1 MTWLPLNP
9 IPLKD
14 RVSMI
19 FLQYGQIDVIDGA
32 FVLIDKTGIR
42 THIPVGS
49 VACIM
54 LEPGTRV
61 SHAAVRLAA
70 QVGTLLVWVGEAG
83 IRVYASGQ
91 PGGARSD
98 KLLYQAKLALDEDL
112 RLKVVRK
119 MFELRFGEPAPARRS
134 VEQLRGI
141 EGSRVRTTYAL
152 LAKQYGVTWNGRRYD
167 PKDWEKGDTVNQ
179 CISAAT
185 SCLYGV
191 TEAAILA
198 AGYAP
203 AIGFVHT
210 GKPLSFVYDIA
221 DIIKF
226 DTVVPKAFEIARR
239 NPGEPDREVRLA
251 CRDIFRSS
259 KTLAK
264 LIPLIEDVLAAGE
277 IQPPAHLEMHSLLPF
292 RFLFHWEMQAIGVA
306 EMSMLVVVTENVP
319 PRLRGRL
326 AIWLLEVRAG
336 VYVGDVSAKIREMI
350 WEQIAGLAEEGNVV
364 MAWATNTESG
374 FEFQTFGVNRRT
386 PVDLDGLRLVSF
398 LPV

>member
-83 IRVYASGQ
+83 VRVYASGQ

-119 MFELRFGEPAPARRS
+119 MFELRFGETCACPALRRATQRYRRQS
-134 VEQLRGI
+134 RAGNLRTSGEAI
-141 EGSRVRTTYAL
+141 RRDMEWTSLRSERLG
-152 LAKQYGVTWNGRRYD
+152 KGRYD
-167 PKDWEKGDTVNQ
+167 
-179 CISAAT
+179 
-185 SCLYGV
+185 
-191 TEAAILA
+191 
-198 AGYAP
+198 
-203 AIGFVHT
+203 
-210 GKPLSFVYDIA
+210 
-221 DIIKF
+221 
-226 DTVVPKAFEIARR
+226 
-239 NPGEPDREVRLA
+239 
-251 CRDIFRSS
+251 
-259 KTLAK
+259 
-264 LIPLIEDVLAAGE
+264 
-277 IQPPAHLEMHSLLPF
+277 QPMH
-292 RFLFHWEMQAIGVA
+292 
-306 EMSMLVVVTENVP
+306 
-319 PRLRGRL
+319 
-326 AIWLLEVRAG
+326 
-336 VYVGDVSAKIREMI
+336 
-350 WEQIAGLAEEGNVV
+350 
-364 MAWATNTESG
+364 
-374 FEFQTFGVNRRT
+374 
-386 PVDLDGLRLVSF
+386 
-398 LPV
+398 